1 MNLLE
6 YQAKEVFKKFGI
18 PIPESGVAK
27 TSTEVTNLARQLGS
41 CVIKVQLPIGGR
53 GKAGGIVFAD
63 TPEEAG
69 DKAGMLLGSR
79 LKEMVVQKVLVEKK
93 LKILDEIYLGV
104 VVDRVNKS
112 YVVLAS
118 SEGGIN
124 IEEVAAKTPE
134 KIIRHR
140 VYPLMGLKRYH
151 TLWMANQLNYS
162 GADSGNLA
170 SIIEKL
176 YKVANVMDADLT
188 EINPLAYTDEGFI
201 AADGRLNIDDNS
213 LYRHPELSGTD
224 EQRLG
229 LSPREQEATELGL
242 MYVELDGNIGIISN
256 GAGLTLATI
265 DTVTLHGG
273 KPANFLDLGGGANPE
288 IIEISVSFVL
298 KDLRVKTLLVNI
310 LGGITRC
317 DDIAKGI
324 INARKKVGLFKPIV
338 VRMMGT
344 NEKEGIRLLNE
355 SGINTL
361 EFMDEAA
368 KNVVKLTGDN

>member
-229 LSPREQEATELGL
+229 LSPLEQEATELGL